1 MAKAKIGD
9 NRAKGRQSGS
19 SRRRGRASG
28 LDEPRIDAAPLAV
41 HDAIPEQDREQYGYV
56 EPRRHPN
63 GVAAALIALAA
74 LVLVAGSIA
83 VPLWGVSGTD
93 TTLVDRTLPGSALA
107 LDAGGADVTVSAWN
121 GQGIRVRAI
130 QHGDAQARYTIH
142 VATTGNQTVQ
152 VYQRNGP
159 CFLFCRRSL
168 RYAIEVPRGAGVRVG
183 TSSGV
188 VLLRGL
194 GGALQVKTASG
205 GVTLSSGQATAADVA
220 TSSGDVSLDGV
231 AHRVVVRSASGNI
244 YVDHA
249 RDGTIAL
256 SASSGN
262 INYSGSLASS
272 GANTVR
278 SVSGNVTVSLPSA
291 TRVRVVMDTASGNM
305 RNDFAKG
312 STAAG
317 GATLHAQTA
326 SGNISVEK
334 H

>member
-1 MAKAKIGD
+1 MAKAKIRD
-9 NRAKGRQSGS
+9 NRAKERQTGS
-19 SRRRGRASG
+19 LPRRERASG
-28 LDEPRIDAAPLAV
+28 LDEPRIDAASLAV
-41 HDAIPEQDREQYGYV
+41 HDAVPGLDREQYGYV
-56 EPRRHPN
+56 EPRRRPN
-63 GVAAALIALAA
+63 SVAAALIVLVA
-74 LVLVAGSIA
+74 LVLVAGSIG
-83 VPLWGVSGTD
+83 VSTWGLSGTD
-93 TTLVDRTLPGSALA
+93 TTLVDRTLAGSALA
-107 LDAGGADVTVSAWN
+107 LDAGSADVTVSAWN

-130 QHGDAQARYTIH
+130 QHGDTQPRYTIH
-142 VATTGNQTVQ
+142 LTTTGGHTVQ

-168 RYAIEVPRGAGVRVG
+168 RYVIEVPHRAGVRVG

-194 GGALQVKTASG
+194 DGTLQVKTASG
-205 GVTLSSGQATAADVA
+205 GVTLSSGQVTAADVETA
-220 TSSGDVSLDGV
+220 SGDVSLDGV

-262 INYSGSLASS
+262 INYSGSLAPS

-291 TRVRVVMDTASGNM
+291 TRVRVAMDTASGNM

-312 STAAG
+312 GT
-317 GATLHAQTA
+317 T
-326 SGNISVEK
+326 V
-334 H
+334 